1 MDSGSTF
8 PDPRAARVRDAE
20 GKVRRPLDRPV
31 QAGRRKP
38 SRDGVPPVRR
48 GGRGPGHAAE
58 KSARA
63 SSFARPVPQTDTGGQ
78 VEQTE
83 VLGRNHV
90 KELGKP
96 AP

>member
-1 MDSGSTF
+1 MASRPIF
-8 PDPRAARVRDAE
+8 LDPRAVRTRDAE
-20 GKVRRPLDRPV
+20 GKVRRLPEQPV
-31 QAGRRKP
+31 QARRREP
-38 SRDGVPPVRR
+38 RRDGVPPVRR

-58 KSARA
+58 KSAGARRRT
-63 SSFARPVPQTDTGGQ
+63 RPVPQTDTGGQ